1 MKKRLILRPEAEADL
16 ADAYQWYEDRVS
28 GLGSEFLQ
36 SVEAV
41 TSLIEAN
48 PQLFPVVHR
57 GIVRRALTRRFPYG
71 VYFVEGERT
80 ISVIAVIH
88 AKRNPQAWQDRT

>member
-16 ADAYQWYEDRVS
+16 ADAYHWYEDRVA
-28 GLGSEFLQ
+28 GLGSEFLR

-48 PQLFPVVHR
+48 PQLFQIVHR

-88 AKRNPQAWQDRT
+88 AKRNPRAWQDRA